1 MRLPARPAAL
11 FAFALLADPGAAQ
24 DLVIPKVTYPAL
36 PARAASAQG
45 FVPPGWKLE
54 LQVSGDL
61 NRDGR
66 PDIAF
71 VLRQQDP
78 KNVIPNK
85 QGLGVDPLDT
95 NPRILAVVFANASSG
110 YELAVQNHALIPR
123 HIDPVL
129 ADPLDEP
136 GGFTIE
142 RGALRVK
149 LHLFSSAGSWTMS
162 NTSYVFR
169 HQNGRFELI
178 GFDRETTQRN
188 SGRISGISINYST
201 GKANITTGSIESDA
215 KKVTSKSL
223 RPGQLL
229 TIDQI
234 GDGLEFEPKP

>member
-1 MRLPARPAAL
+1 MHPLARPAAL
-11 FAFALLADPGAAQ
+11 FAFALLADPAAAQ
-24 DLVIPKVTYPAL
+24 ELVIPQVTYPAL
-36 PARAASAQG
+36 SVRATAAQG

-54 LQVSGDL
+54 LQASGDL
-61 NRDGR
+61 NRDGL

-71 VLRQQDP
+71 LLRQQDP
-78 KNVIPNK
+78 KNVVPNK

-95 NPRILAVVFANASSG
+95 NPRILAVAFATAPSG
-110 YELAVQNHALIPR
+110 YELVVQNHALIPR
-123 HIDPVL
+123 RVDPVF

-136 GGFTIE
+136 GGFAIE

-149 LHLFSSAGSWTMS
+149 LHLFASAGSWTMS
-162 NTSYVFR
+162 NTTYVFR

-188 SGRISGISINYST
+188 SGRTSGISINYST
-201 GKANITTGSIESDA
+201 GKANISTGSIESDA

-234 GDGLEFEPKP
+234 GDGLDFEPKP